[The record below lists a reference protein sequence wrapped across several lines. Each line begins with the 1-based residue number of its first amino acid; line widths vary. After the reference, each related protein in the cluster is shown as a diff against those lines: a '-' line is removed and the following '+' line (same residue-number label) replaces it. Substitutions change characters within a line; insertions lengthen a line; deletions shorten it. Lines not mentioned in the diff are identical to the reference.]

1 MLTIPFFPPCDQI
14 VFLSCVILHSKSPP
28 IKKLYKAAPP
38 DWASSSPFVFPGYGC
53 PQSFQP
59 SECHRSAEWTGRLS
73 GTVSP
78 FRAEQG
84 TSLETPSRARAS
96 LPSGPRCCASTTGQP
111 APAPSPTGPSPSA
124 CWPSSPRTSGPRG
137 NSSCTTCVPARGAGG
152 TLVGESAHPWVS
164 GLLPA
169 GEAGG
174 YGRAGRQ
181 RGDSGSSKAGREGT
195 PPPVLRLAQAP
206 EPHLPPGL

>member
-1 MLTIPFFPPCDQI
+1 MLGPVWDGVASGRGGRPRRRVGGMPTELGWLGP
-14 VFLSCVILHSKSPP
+14 
-28 IKKLYKAAPP
+28 AAPP
-38 DWASSSPFVFPGYGC
+38 RIP
-53 PQSFQP
+53 
-59 SECHRSAEWTGRLS
+59 T
-73 GTVSP
+73 
-78 FRAEQG
+78 
-84 TSLETPSRARAS
+84 

-111 APAPSPTGPSPSA
+111 TPARSPTGPSPSA

-152 TLVGESAHPWVS
+152 TLVGGAAHPWVS

-169 GEAGG
+169 REAGG

-195 PPPVLRLAQAP
+195 SPPVLRLAQAP
-206 EPHLPPGL
+206 EPHLPPGP